1 MKKDF
6 TKEVIQMTNKHVTR
20 CQVSAVIGEMQT
32 KPTNY
37 KHNYKNEK
45 KL

>member
-1 MKKDF
+1 
-6 TKEVIQMTNKHVTR
+6 MTNKHVTM

-37 KHNYKNEK
+37 KNEK
-45 KL
+45 NCNIKF